1 MPMAIPARGTG
12 TRGTGALQSEENDE
26 ENERKNGCRPV
37 DLSEFCDS
45 LREAWEEIR
54 RFHLEA
60 EDLAELTGD
69 NREAPAVEEAVE
81 NRL

>member
-1 MPMAIPARGTG
+1 
-12 TRGTGALQSEENDE
+12 
-26 ENERKNGCRPV
+26 V
-37 DLSEFCDS
+37 DLSEFRDS

-69 NREAPAVEEAVE
+69 NREARAVGEAVDANSLE
-81 NRL
+81 TVADFVRTLIGEIDAFVSAISG